1 MGLIDKFLGTNNND
15 VSTVFSNDK
24 VSITAVDAY
33 QKSRFG
39 IIKTD
44 KQMLEEFF
52 IDIKNLIEAKN
63 YNREYC
69 GMVEI
74 DKDIVSF
81 IPKIKEK
88 LSKELGFKVIIL
100 DDNSV
105 ITNSVSK
112 TTDTLKCGTTFV
124 MLIWNKQAIEEVA
137 ALNAIQE
144 KEETE
149 LSTIEEQ
156 PTQLGP
162 DADKKELKHL
172 ND

>member
-1 MGLIDKFLGTNNND
+1 
-15 VSTVFSNDK
+15 
-24 VSITAVDAY
+24 
-33 QKSRFG
+33 
-39 IIKTD
+39 
-44 KQMLEEFF
+44 
-52 IDIKNLIEAKN
+52 
-63 YNREYC
+63 
-69 GMVEI
+69 MVEI

-144 KEETE
+144 KEET

>member
-1 MGLIDKFLGTNNND
+1 MSLIDKFLGKDNND
-15 VSTVFSNDK
+15 LSSVFSNDK
-24 VSITAVDAY
+24 ASIKAVDAY

-39 IIKTD
+39 VIKTD

-52 IDIKNLIEAKN
+52 IDIKNLIETKN

-112 TTDTLKCGTTFV
+112 ATDTLKCGTTFV

-137 ALNAIQE
+137 ALNAIQAT
-144 KEETE
+144 EETVQ
-149 LSTIEEQ
+149 TTEE

-162 DADKKELKHL
+162 DVDKKELKPL